1 MVLVSPILKSCP
13 THGLYEPGNPLI
25 PRGKC
30 PACYRA
36 DNQRRKAKQRDKG
49 RTTAHWKNLA
59 GRAKQAAGYRCQGC
73 GRPEGRDSRGWLSVH
88 LRPELAGNH
97 RTATLDD
104 VVVLCLSC
112 HGTLDAPR
120 AQGSQREQPDD
131 DSPPLLIA

>member
-13 THGLYEPGNPLI
+13 THGLYEPGNPSI

-36 DNQRRKAKQRDKG
+36 DNQRRKVKQRDQG

-59 GRAKQAAGYRCQGC
+59 RRAKQAAGYRCQGC
-73 GRPEGRDSRGWLSVH
+73 GCPEVRDSRGWLSVH
-88 LRPELAGNH
+88 LRPELGGNH
-97 RTATLDD
+97 RAATLDD